1 MSQDFSL
8 KFDNIENKL
17 EELQKDMEEIQS
29 LLAEIKSDLL
39 KKYGKVYLKK
49 SSRRKRKPDILDIT
63 TKWKREIY
71 GQIKLLLN
79 MNDNFRKRSE
89 VLHYIYNYM
98 RKTYGIVWEQDIKE
112 YKQKYKL
119 DYKPKTIDIVYD
131 NETYKSIFE
140 SILFDLIANTQ
151 KK

>member
-98 RKTYGIVWEQDIKE
+98 R
-112 YKQKYKL
+112 
-119 DYKPKTIDIVYD
+119 
-131 NETYKSIFE
+131 
-140 SILFDLIANTQ
+140 
-151 KK
+151 